1 MTHTHT
7 HTFPKCWFNGD
18 LAWYKV
24 KNRRT
29 SIQVRWVSPDR
40 PIVGMYQSVVCCSTY
55 CPDLRPL
62 QEEEWFTR
70 AFFELSMIL
79 AVTPCMS
86 IVSGAGIV

>member
-1 MTHTHT
+1 MVQSKKSPNINPSTL
-7 HTFPKCWFNGD
+7 G
-18 LAWYKV
+18 
-24 KNRRT
+24 
-29 SIQVRWVSPDR
+29 SPDR